1 MVKWGMS
8 SLEAIQAATIHTA
21 DLFGLKNIGEL
32 QEGFE
37 ADIVGVKGN
46 PLDDISILENV
57 IFVMKDGKIISKN

>member
-1 MVKWGMS
+1 M
-8 SLEAIQAATIHTA
+8 HTA

-46 PLDDISILENV
+46 LLDDISILENV